1 MRTTLAAGES
11 LAAPATP
18 TTTTGRLASLDAFR
32 GLTIAGMLLVNNP
45 GTWSSIYA
53 PLRHAEWHG
62 WTPTDLA
69 FPFFLFL
76 VGVAMTFSYGK
87 LLERGA
93 GRGPLLLKALRRS
106 AILFGIGLFLHGFP
120 KYDLTTIRIPGVLQ
134 RIALASFLATVPVL
148 FTRARGQALTAT
160 GLLLGYWALMT
171 LVPVPGI
178 GAGVLEPGQDLGAYL
193 DRAVFGTAHLWKSAR
208 TWDPEG
214 LLSTLPAVG
223 TVLLGVL
230 AGHWIRAGHEPRRLV
245 GGLVGLGIA
254 LTILGSV
261 WGVVFPINKN
271 LWTSS
276 YAVFTAGLGCLV
288 LALCYWLIDMKG
300 YRRWSIPF
308 IVFGTNAI
316 AAFVLST
323 FGARVLN
330 LIRSTAATGEVVT
343 LQGLIYRSAF
353 ASWLQPLNA
362 SLAFALCYLCFW
374 LALVS
379 ILYRRRI
386 FIKI

>member
-1 MRTTLAAGES
+1 
-11 LAAPATP
+11 
-18 TTTTGRLASLDAFR
+18 
-32 GLTIAGMLLVNNP
+32 
-45 GTWSSIYA
+45 
-53 PLRHAEWHG
+53 
-62 WTPTDLA
+62 
-69 FPFFLFL
+69 
-76 VGVAMTFSYGK
+76 
-87 LLERGA
+87 
-93 GRGPLLLKALRRS
+93 
-106 AILFGIGLFLHGFP
+106 
-120 KYDLTTIRIPGVLQ
+120 
-134 RIALASFLATVPVL
+134 VPVL
-148 FTRARGQALTAT
+148 FTRARGQALIAA

-230 AGHWIRAGHEPRRLV
+230 TGHWIRAGHEPRRLM
-245 GGLVGLGIA
+245 GGLVGLGLG

-261 WGVVFPINKN
+261 WGMIFPINKN

-276 YAVFTAGLGCLV
+276 YAVFTAGLASLV

-330 LIRSTAATGEVVT
+330 LIRSTDATGKVVT
-343 LQGLIYRSAF
+343 LQAQIYRSAF

-362 SLAFALCYLCFW
+362 SLAFALCYLLFW